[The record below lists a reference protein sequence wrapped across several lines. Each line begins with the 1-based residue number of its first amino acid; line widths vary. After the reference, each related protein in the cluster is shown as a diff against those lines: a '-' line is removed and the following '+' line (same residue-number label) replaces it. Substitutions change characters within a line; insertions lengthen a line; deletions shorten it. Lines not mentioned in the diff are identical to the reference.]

1 MWVQVLCFSHESG
14 QFLRCLELEESALPE
29 RFERGM
35 GLSLDQEQWYVISAE
50 PAHAR
55 DFLHAKEV
63 RLTLSSTPPAP
74 LVSQAARRQQAPP
87 RAKASSAASTPEV
100 PTRFSLAT
108 LCAKLP
114 AQDMTLACTDNTL
127 LIHED
132 DWRQAEFVS
141 PHFKHEVLQEI
152 ADIERLFDQGMI
164 GAKMHL
170 RDRIAAP
177 MMPMSLALNSVHG
190 QYIGARHYDGVAFRG
205 QPHRIDGGFALTT
218 RQGTT
223 LYGIAVEGQ
232 VDVLALHGY
241 DPSIKENADFARIS
255 ELFPPETIFIPW
267 MLIGWTL

>member
-1 MWVQVLCFSHESG
+1 
-14 QFLRCLELEESALPE
+14 
-29 RFERGM
+29 M
-35 GLSLDQEQWYVISAE
+35 GLSLGQEQWYVISAE
-50 PAHAR
+50 PELSR

-63 RLTLSSTPPAP
+63 RLTLSSSPPAP
-74 LVSQAARRQQAPP
+74 LERRAGVAQQGGGVKA
-87 RAKASSAASTPEV
+87 ASSPAEA

-114 AQDMTLACTDNTL
+114 AQDMTLECTDNTL

-152 ADIERLFDQGMI
+152 ADIERLFEQGMI

-170 RDRIAAP
+170 RDRVAAP

-190 QYIGARHYDGVAFRG
+190 QYIGARHFDGVAFRG
-205 QPHRIDGGFALTT
+205 QSHRVEGSFALTT

-241 DPSIKENADFARIS
+241 DPSIKENADFARIT